1 MARLMSFP
9 FELNTIAASMDW
21 QTSTTGTPVIETTDF
36 RSGAAAL
43 RINSAAGAENI
54 QHIFRT
60 TQGPCWTR
68 FYFKVVAGATG
79 NDVTIIATLNG
90 ATARVGVLIN
100 ADETLEFWNL
110 EDSAQVGASSSAI
123 SLDTWYRLEYL
134 IDSTTLASTAIE
146 ARLYAASDESTL
158 LWNPSGTINLALN
171 PDRFR
176 LGIPSADATLDII
189 YEDGAINDN
198 SGSFENSWP
207 GEGEQ
212 IMLRPS
218 AAGDNADWTRGGT
231 DSGANWSQ
239 EEEAPPDDVTT
250 YVQSNTS
257 GQIDDYNLDAT
268 PAAMASDDVINCVQ
282 VGVRFAISG
291 AGGADPDFVLRIKAS
306 SGGTVE
312 ESAAL
317 SGAGDTSYQ
326 SYKIATPRQ
335 YALTLY
341 DLPGGSA
348 TAWTKADLDAAQVGI
363 RETITDTHFVRV
375 SALWVVVD
383 HKPAAAGGQT
393 IPVGQAT
400 EADTAQAITLLRTYP
415 ITQVT
420 ETDLAQAISA
430 VRAYAVGQ
438 ASETDLAQAVVVL
451 RTYLIGQ
458 AFETDLAQDIGQPA
472 KVNQVLETDLAQAI
486 TVVKALLL
494 GQATEADLAQAIAVL
509 KSLTVGQVQE
519 TDLAQAI
526 AVLKSLTVG
535 QVQEADL
542 AQAITV
548 VRSRLLGQAS
558 ETDVA
563 QAITVL
569 KAALIGQASETDL
582 ARAITILRTVLVAQ
596 VQETDLAQAITALLG
611 RVVQQVQETDLAQAI
626 TVVAGAA
633 PIPPPAPPAPP
644 MVVVGRVRRRRE
656 EPSAPIRRLIDE
668 LFEPAR
674 QAELRRIE
682 ELLREDDEEI
692 PPPASRPSPKGL
704 GEVGLEDLI
713 RASKGYENL
722 VADIAVAVTKAI
734 NLPGLKEYLKVQDA
748 RVAAIEK
755 GPTAPDR
762 GPSVDALA
770 PDRGPSVDALA
781 PAEAARLYQEMVG
794 EMMGLIDLDVPPPTM
809 TAERRKEI
817 LSKPGIHATQVAILK
832 QTRARPLRTKY
843 EKRLAALI
851 RQLATGELN
860 AAEFM
865 DSAFQATVDAYWDAF
880 GDGRDAGGVEE
891 AVEVYFHEGGIV
903 AAQVVWAG
911 QSLQKIIALLP
922 AGHSDGDLQEALR
935 RVPTMASAIEVLW
948 YEGLGTAADDPLYEW
963 IIGSTK
969 EHCTDCLGYHGQR
982 HRLKAWIAAG
992 AIPQSYPLECHGF
1005 ECKCELRKSR
1015 GHEVGTLRSPGL
1027 N

>member
-291 AGGADPDFVLRIKAS
+291 AGGADQDFVLRIKAS

-393 IPVGQAT
+393 IP
-400 EADTAQAITLLRTYP
+400 
-415 ITQVT
+415 
-420 ETDLAQAISA
+420 
-430 VRAYAVGQ
+430 
-438 ASETDLAQAVVVL
+438 
-451 RTYLIGQ
+451 IGQ
-458 AFETDLAQDIGQPA
+458 AFETDLAQDIGQPP

-494 GQATEADLAQAIAVL
+494 GQATEA
-509 KSLTVGQVQE
+509 
-519 TDLAQAI
+519 DLAQAI

-569 KAALIGQASETDL
+569 KTALIGQASETDL

-891 AVEVYFHEGGIV
+891 AVEVYFHQTGIV
-903 AAQVVWAG
+903 AA
-911 QSLQKIIALLP
+911 
-922 AGHSDGDLQEALR
+922 H
-935 RVPTMASAIEVLW
+935 T
-948 YEGLGTAADDPLYEW
+948 
-963 IIGSTK
+963 
-969 EHCTDCLGYHGQR
+969 
-982 HRLKAWIAAG
+982 
-992 AIPQSYPLECHGF
+992 
-1005 ECKCELRKSR
+1005 
-1015 GHEVGTLRSPGL
+1015 
-1027 N
+1027 

>member
-110 EDSAQVGASSSAI
+110 EDSAQAGASSSAI

-420 ETDLAQAISA
+420 ETDLAQAI
-430 VRAYAVGQ
+430 
-438 ASETDLAQAVVVL
+438 
-451 RTYLIGQ
+451 
-458 AFETDLAQDIGQPA
+458 
-472 KVNQVLETDLAQAI
+472 

-509 KSLTVGQVQE
+509 KSLTVGQIQE

-558 ETDVA
+558 ETDLA

-569 KAALIGQASETDL
+569 KTALVGQASETDL
-582 ARAITILRTVLVAQ
+582 ARAITVLRTILVAQ
-596 VQETDLAQAITALLG
+596 APETDLAQAITALLAH
-611 RVVQQVQETDLAQAI
+611 VAQQATETDSALEITAI
-626 TVVAGAA
+626 GGAPAVPPVV
-633 PIPPPAPPAPP
+633 PPPA
-644 MVVVGRVRRRRE
+644 VILVGGGGRFRARRR
-656 EPSAPIRRLIDE
+656 
-668 LFEPAR
+668 
-674 QAELRRIE
+674 
-682 ELLREDDEEI
+682 
-692 PPPASRPSPKGL
+692 
-704 GEVGLEDLI
+704 
-713 RASKGYENL
+713 
-722 VADIAVAVTKAI
+722 
-734 NLPGLKEYLKVQDA
+734 
-748 RVAAIEK
+748 
-755 GPTAPDR
+755 
-762 GPSVDALA
+762 
-770 PDRGPSVDALA
+770 
-781 PAEAARLYQEMVG
+781 
-794 EMMGLIDLDVPPPTM
+794 
-809 TAERRKEI
+809 
-817 LSKPGIHATQVAILK
+817 
-832 QTRARPLRTKY
+832 
-843 EKRLAALI
+843 
-851 RQLATGELN
+851 
-860 AAEFM
+860 
-865 DSAFQATVDAYWDAF
+865 W
-880 GDGRDAGGVEE
+880 
-891 AVEVYFHEGGIV
+891 
-903 AAQVVWAG
+903 
-911 QSLQKIIALLP
+911 
-922 AGHSDGDLQEALR
+922 
-935 RVPTMASAIEVLW
+935 
-948 YEGLGTAADDPLYEW
+948 
-963 IIGSTK
+963 
-969 EHCTDCLGYHGQR
+969 
-982 HRLKAWIAAG
+982 
-992 AIPQSYPLECHGF
+992 
-1005 ECKCELRKSR
+1005 
-1015 GHEVGTLRSPGL
+1015 
-1027 N
+1027 